1 MWFHE
6 FSKQISANLLLF
18 PFPGDEFYTQ
28 NLSNRCRRKYDP
40 LISRFFKIL
49 FLAGFCNLAHLCAA
63 AVNTQLAT
71 YARHCSEKYSSI
83 STEAT
88 SGKFHSFITSQPIR
102 YFTPPLNDMLH
113 NQKVN
118 QSLMVSRKVNVVKLR
133 YKPHSAS
140 NFNILSIII

>member
-1 MWFHE
+1 M
-6 FSKQISANLLLF
+6 QVSANLHNF
-18 PFPGDEFYTQ
+18 RFRVPEFHIQ
-28 NLSNRCRRKYDP
+28 NLSNRCRCKYDQ
-40 LISRFFKIL
+40 LISRIFKIL
-49 FLAGFCNLAHLCAA
+49 FLVGFCNLAHLCAA

-140 NFNILSIII
+140 NFNILSIIYNT